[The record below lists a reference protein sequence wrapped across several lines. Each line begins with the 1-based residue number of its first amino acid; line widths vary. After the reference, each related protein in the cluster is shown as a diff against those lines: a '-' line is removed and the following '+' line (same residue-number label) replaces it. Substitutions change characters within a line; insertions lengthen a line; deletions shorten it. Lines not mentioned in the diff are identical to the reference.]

1 MWYCVDNIEKK
12 SPMHRGRI
20 RLEHKNAAFRGENTA
35 QLNFLSML
43 QAFNGTAPREAQN
56 PLSLAQRHQ

>member
-1 MWYCVDNIEKK
+1 
-12 SPMHRGRI
+12 MHRGRI